1 MSCMANANPNVVF
14 IHLDLGIGG
23 AESLVLNLAK
33 ATLHPNHD
41 GADGSL
47 RRRQRHQRKYQG
59 ENSDHPSSNR
69 GYDDVDDDV
78 DGDGGGGGGGNG
90 VGSVSSS
97 SPSFGSV
104 SIYTTHC
111 SPTHCYDEV
120 RPPDGPLSSYVRVR
134 GSWIPRDLHFGGT
147 ALCSAARMLYLAW
160 RARREN
166 PDADVFVIDVL
177 PTGVPY
183 LAEYCNV
190 SAGVLF
196 YCHFPDKL
204 LTRDT
209 VNGETAADDDKGEK
223 KSMLNSLSRLRRMY
237 RWAMDATEEWSM
249 SYSDLLVVN
258 SNFTRGEVKRVF
270 PSLFPSPDSDGTVDL
285 DRNGERVKVLY
296 PSIESSLAKQRK
308 IRSGMN
314 STEVEVNNNAP
325 FGESLIGP
333 IVSLNRFERKK
344 NVALLLR
351 AYDLLIER
359 ANNEGGTSMNDL
371 PPLIIAGG
379 YDPINAENVEH
390 LAELRVLGDEILARY
405 SLPRSTVCPPSK
417 SGAPVD
423 DILGGITRG
432 PSIAFLPSISNAR
445 RTQLLATASVWCY
458 TPHREH
464 FGIVPIEAMDAGVP
478 VVAIRSGG
486 PMETIVDGMTGYLI
500 DYSPDE
506 AVGLATPRENPTVR
520 GFANAIH
527 KLLSNRCQSKVM
539 GQRGRERVDKAF
551 GIETFRKQWWE
562 LLHEA
567 QNRGMRRHSKGCT
580 SYPSLGWSVLRALED
595 MLWVI
600 LFVLVCTLTWKYLKR
615 KE

>member
-1 MSCMANANPNVVF
+1 MANANTHVVF

-41 GADGSL
+41 GDGS
-47 RRRQRHQRKYQG
+47 RRRQQQQRKNQSD
-59 ENSDHPSSNR
+59 EKSNNSSAR
-69 GYDDVDDDV
+69 VDDDNDDNHDDGDD
-78 DGDGGGGGGGNG
+78 DGDGGE
-90 VGSVSSS
+90 SSS
-97 SPSFGSV
+97 SPSFGCV

-147 ALCSAARMLYLAW
+147 ALCSACRMLYLAW
-160 RARREN
+160 KARREN

-183 LAEYCNV
+183 LVEYCNV
-190 SAGVLF
+190 KAGVLF

-209 VNGETAADDDKGEK
+209 VNGEVASDDGKGGK
-223 KSMLNSLSRLRRMY
+223 TSRLINCLTRLRQMY
-237 RWAMDATEEWSM
+237 RWVIDGIEEWSM
-249 SYSDLLVVN
+249 SYCDLIVVN
-258 SNFTRGEVKRVF
+258 SNFTRGEVRRVF
-270 PSLFPSPDSDGTVDL
+270 PSLFHSSDFDSAANS

-296 PSIESSLAKQRK
+296 PSIETSLAKQRK
-308 IRSGMN
+308 ISSGMTSN
-314 STEVEVNNNAP
+314 EVEVNNNAS
-325 FGESLIGP
+325 FRESFLGP

-344 NVALLLR
+344 NVELLLR

-359 ANNEGGTSMNDL
+359 AADEGGTAMNDL

-390 LAELRVLGDEILARY
+390 LAELRAIGDDIMARY
-405 SLPRSTVCPPSK
+405 DLPRSTVCPPSK
-417 SGAPVD
+417 SGAAFD
-423 DILGGITRG
+423 DILGGVTSG

-445 RTQLLATASVWCY
+445 RTQLLSTASVWCY

-464 FGIVPIEAMDAGVP
+464 FGIVPLEAMGAGVP

-486 PMETIVDGMTGYLI
+486 PMETIVDGMTGYLV
-500 DYSPDE
+500 DYFPDD
-506 AVGLATPRENPTVR
+506 AVTAATPRENPTVT

-527 KLLSNRCQSKVM
+527 KLLSDRLQSKVM
-539 GQRGRERVDKAF
+539 GQRGRERVDEAF
-551 GIETFRKQWWE
+551 GMETFRRQWWE

-567 QNRGMRRHSKGCT
+567 QKRGMMRHSKGCT
-580 SYPSLGWSVLRALED
+580 SYPSLGWSVLRALGD
-595 MLWVI
+595 MFWVI
-600 LFVLVCTLTWKYLKR
+600 LIALICSWSLK
-615 KE
+615 KIKG